1 MNAYCAW
8 LTSKENEFKPTKEL
22 IEYFDYYLKVD
33 DDQPKIAD
41 FDTLYQNNN
50 GWEEF
55 CIKHKMNPIE
65 VWWQFKMQKCCLR
78 SAHRC
83 LPLSLSLT

>member
-1 MNAYCAW
+1 MVLEREGIPVGDYMVSHTAKQAYLQW
-8 LTSKENEFKPTKEL
+8 LKSEENEFKSAKEL
-22 IEYFDYYLKVD
+22 LDYINNLEESNE
-33 DDQPKIAD
+33 QPKIDD

-65 VWWQFKMQKCCLR
+65 V
-78 SAHRC
+78 
-83 LPLSLSLT
+83 